1 MVALAATG
9 WKPESTPPDMGW
21 HGAANVDCVT
31 VWFLGLKTN
40 ETVSP
45 TEALTLVGE
54 KASPEAPTW
63 TWTFAAET
71 VEARVARATETR
83 EKCIF
88 VFRIGDSKG
97 ADDNLIGPVRT
108 VDEVVRKG
116 SQEGRKKEQTLLG

>member
-21 HGAANVDCVT
+21 HGAGNVDCVT

-54 KASPEAPTW
+54 KASWLEAPTW
-63 TWTFAAET
+63 TWKFAAET
-71 VEARVARATETR
+71 VVARVARATVAR
-83 EKCIF
+83 GKCILTGLVVCF
-88 VFRIGDSKG
+88 V
-97 ADDNLIGPVRT
+97 
-108 VDEVVRKG
+108 
-116 SQEGRKKEQTLLG
+116 